1 MKNVHED
8 PPALFMRVS
17 LSVLSGTQEKP
28 KTDTDKADK
37 NRAKYKTDIGKH
49 FFSEKNQIL

>member
-28 KTDTDKADK
+28 KTDTDK